1 MRTRTLVLLAL
12 VSAAPVAGAEEPG
25 YQVIVHPSNSVQA
38 LSRRE
43 LADLFLKKTT
53 VWPGGSAVHPVE
65 PPEDGAVRA
74 RFAAH
79 AMGKSP
85 GALKTYWN
93 KLIFA
98 GREVPP
104 IEKRSDDDVVAY
116 VRSTPGAVGYVS
128 AEATVAGVKVVKL
141 KE

>member
-1 MRTRTLVLLAL
+1 VRAPAL
-12 VSAAPVAGAEEPG
+12 VVAALLLGAPAALAEEPG
-25 YQVIVHPSNSVQA
+25 YQVIVHPSSAVQA

-53 VWPGGSAVHPVE
+53 TWPGGGAVHPVE
-65 PPEDGAVRA
+65 PPEDGEVRD
-74 RFAAH
+74 RFATH
-79 AMGKSP
+79 ALGKSP

-104 IEKRSDDDVVAY
+104 VEKRSDDEVVSY
-116 VRSTPGAVGYVS
+116 VRTTPGAVGYVS
-128 AEATVAGVKVVKL
+128 PATAVAGVKVVKV
-141 KE
+141 KD